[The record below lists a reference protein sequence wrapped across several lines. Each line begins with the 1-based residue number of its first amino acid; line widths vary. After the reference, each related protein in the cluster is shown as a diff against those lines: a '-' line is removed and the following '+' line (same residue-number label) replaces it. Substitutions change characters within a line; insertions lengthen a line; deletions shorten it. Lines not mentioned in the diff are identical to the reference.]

1 MASPPEVDKDALLVQ
16 AALTILAQEM
26 AIDRLQQQ
34 VDEALPVL
42 EMVRLRKLKVRIN
55 PQILKK
61 SKSEMRRWRK

>member
-26 AIDRLQQQ
+26 DIDRLQQQ